1 MTDFTNK
8 LNILGAFY
16 STYRDDD
23 GEIEDFF
30 EFNDIGVPLAYLTSE
45 GLCEISDDGKK
56 YVAES
61 WDVLLAFL
69 GVEDVGFHS
78 LEELLL
84 RAKIEE

>member
-16 STYRDDD
+16 STYRDD
-23 GEIEDFF
+23 EELEDFF
-30 EFNDIGVPLAYLTSE
+30 EFNDIGAPLAYLSSE

-61 WDVLLAFL
+61 WDVLLTFL
-69 GVEDVGFHS
+69 GIEDTGFNS